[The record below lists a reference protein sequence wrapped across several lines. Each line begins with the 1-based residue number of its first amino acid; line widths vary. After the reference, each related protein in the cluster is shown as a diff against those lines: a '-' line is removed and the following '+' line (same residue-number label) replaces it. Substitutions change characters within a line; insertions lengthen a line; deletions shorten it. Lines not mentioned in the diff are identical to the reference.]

1 MNDSRTEYV
10 FNRPPRIYRT
20 WQTETVGLPEP
31 PLAPPDRGNNLIA
44 LGMPLVS
51 AGVMV
56 GASAAINQ
64 NGSALLFGVPMV
76 AMAGVGIAGT
86 LLTNRSQS
94 QRDAADFARR
104 QAFFEAQLRDRQARL
119 QELHEQES
127 RIRREIHPSLEEA
140 LRIASAL
147 GRDMLPTE
155 RLWERRPGDPDFLE
169 FSVGRGRVPFSSA
182 IQVPQPQRDSAVDQR
197 LFALEQRFQLLNDV
211 PITVPLRELGS
222 LAIAGPRDA
231 ALAMLRALMWQA
243 AIFHAPTELRMA
255 VVYPKDATPDWET
268 NLGPWVP
275 WLPHTIPLNNDTA
288 FSARMHASDDEA
300 VARLMST
307 LLDQLSRRRDLR
319 TQQNVAAPMFTP
331 ILVVVDGVE
340 RVRDQPVLSAI
351 MRDGALY
358 NMLGLFLVKRWED
371 VPSECGAM
379 IDLGSAGPRWA
390 RAGQQWSGEPFAVD
404 TGEATVRNSD
414 KLARKLASIKLAE
427 SGSNQDVPRS
437 VRLFDLLGI
446 EDEADLRPPAFWSR
460 PPSGAWHP
468 DVPIGQKAG
477 KQPLYIDLFEQMHGP
492 HGIIAGATGAGK
504 SVLLQSLIAALA
516 IKHSPM
522 QMQLLLIDFKGGAAL
537 AQLSKLPHTV
547 GFVTDLE
554 GRLAERAMTAIKS
567 ELRFRKT
574 LFRTAEAQV
583 GSKVENIS
591 EYREKAP
598 ERGLP
603 PLPNLLIVIDEFDEM
618 VQSYKDFVSEL
629 VRVVK
634 QGRSLGVHL
643 LLASQQPAKAVTD
656 DIRTQLK
663 FFIALRLGSSEDSRE
678 MLKKPDAAFLPTDVP
693 GRAYFRVGA
702 DALLFQVAQ
711 VTGAYQP
718 KGSSVA
724 DEDDIEI
731 FDEAVQR
738 RPVAKPSPSASR
750 PKHQAT
756 DLDVLVPALHD
767 AGVAFLQQQFKRS
780 GCQPRPI
787 WQPPLAARL
796 ALSQVTQVTTQTLRQ
811 EIERAWQKPAGGG
824 DWLRVALGRLDIPQ
838 ESRQELFSFS
848 LSDGHLAVIGAS
860 GSGKTMLLRTL
871 LLSLGLSHSPQD
883 VWCYVIDAGGQG
895 LNLLADL
902 PHVGGLLQARD
913 RDRVRRLIS
922 LIDREIQRRQE
933 LFRETGA
940 SDLPGYRRAAGAATL
955 PAWVLVID
963 KIALLREEFKDKS
976 GFETITEDLVRLA
989 RVGRP
994 YGIHFVITADS
1005 AKDMTHPLLA
1015 LFDLRIALRLPD
1027 LFDYNEVLGGRVA
1040 SQIPATLPGRGLVM
1054 RAEQGILEL
1063 QLALPLLEQSL
1074 GSAEADQDT
1083 KDDDQAAVLDSELSA
1098 ELKETIAV
1106 TRSIWERSHTAAARP
1121 TPIELLPEQLILAQ
1135 LEASRPAPGER
1146 NSTLCVPLGKN
1157 IDLGAAHLRLSDETP
1172 HALVYGGPRSG
1183 KTTLLQSVLV
1193 GLAQSCSPRELRFAI
1208 VDLRRGLRTLKG
1220 LPHTEIYAASE
1231 ADLAEVVKL
1240 FAHLP
1245 PTPTQRWVIAVDDYD
1260 MGYKNMESQFRAAW
1274 DQANLFSVLKQVM
1287 NEGAEIGMH
1296 LLIAANAK
1304 YAEEAGDIVRGLD
1317 AARNGVVLWPHKYDG
1332 GTRLLDMALPLGE
1345 RDAHL
1350 PPGRAVLIHE
1360 DDQALIQTAM
1370 IPKVELESAV
1380 ASIRGRQQAGEP

>member
-1 MNDSRTEYV
+1 MNDPRTEYV

-20 WQTETVGLPEP
+20 WQTRTIDLPEP
-31 PLAPPDRGNNLIA
+31 PLPPPEQGNNLIA

-56 GASAAINQ
+56 GASAAISQSGN
-64 NGSALLFGVPMV
+64 AVLFGVPMV
-76 AMAGVGIAGT
+76 AMAGIGIAGT
-86 LLTNRSQS
+86 LLTNRSQKE
-94 QRDAADFARR
+94 RDAADFARR
-104 QAFFEAQLRDRQARL
+104 RAFFEAQLRERQGCL

-169 FSVGRGRVPFSSA
+169 FSIGRGRVPFSTT
-182 IQVPQPQRDSAVDQR
+182 IQVPAPQRDSAVDER
-197 LFALEQRFQLLNDV
+197 LFALEQHFQLLGDV

-222 LAIAGPRDA
+222 LGIAGPRDA

-268 NLGPWVP
+268 NLGPWAP

-300 VARLMST
+300 VARLMSA

-319 TQQNVAAPMFTP
+319 AQQNAAAAMFTP

-379 IDLGSAGPRWA
+379 IDLGPSGPRWA
-390 RAGQQWSGEPFAVD
+390 RAGHQWTNEPFAVD

-437 VRLFDLLGI
+437 VRLFELLNI
-446 EDEADLRPPAFWSR
+446 EDEADLKPPVYWSK

-537 AQLSKLPHTV
+537 AQLSRLPHTV

-591 EYREKAP
+591 EYREKAL

-618 VQSYKDFVSEL
+618 VQSYKEFVSEL

-718 KGSSVA
+718 KGSSIA
-724 DEDDIEI
+724 AEDDVEI
-731 FDEAVQR
+731 FDEAAQR
-738 RPVAKPSPSASR
+738 RPVAKPNASASR
-750 PKHQAT
+750 PRQQAT

-767 AGVAFLQQQFKRS
+767 AGIAFLQQQFKRS
-780 GCQPRPI
+780 GWQPRPI

-796 ALSQVTQVTTQTLRQ
+796 ALSQVNQVTTQTVRQ
-811 EIERAWQKPAGGG
+811 EIDRAWQPNPGRNA
-824 DWLRVALGRLDIPQ
+824 WLQVALGWLDIPQ
-838 ESRQELFSFS
+838 ESRQERFCVS

-902 PHVGGLLQARD
+902 PHVGSLLQARD
-913 RDRVRRLIS
+913 RERVRRLIS
-922 LIDREIQRRQE
+922 LVDREILRRQE

-940 SDLPGYRRAAGAATL
+940 SDLPSYRRACGATL

-989 RVGRP
+989 RVGRT
-994 YGIHFVITADS
+994 YGIHFVITADN
-1005 AKDMTHPLLA
+1005 AKDMTHQLLA

-1063 QLALPLLEQSL
+1063 QVALPLLEQSL
-1074 GSAEADQDT
+1074 ASADDDQAA

-1098 ELKETIAV
+1098 ELKETV
-1106 TRSIWERSHTAAARP
+1106 TVMRGVWEHSNAMGQP
-1121 TPIELLPEQLILAQ
+1121 TSIELLPEQLLLAQ
-1135 LEASRPAPGER
+1135 LACPVQGER
-1146 NSTLCVPLGKN
+1146 NGALCVPLGKN
-1157 IDLGAAHLRLSDETP
+1157 IDLGAAHLRLNDETP

-1183 KTTLLQSVLV
+1183 KTTLLQSVLI
-1193 GLAQSCSPRELRFAI
+1193 GLAQSIGPDELRFAI
-1208 VDLRRGLRTLKG
+1208 VDLRRGLRALKA

-1231 ADLAEVVKL
+1231 AELPELVKR
-1240 FAHLP
+1240 FERLP
-1245 PTPTQRWVIAVDDYD
+1245 AAAPAQRWVVVVDDYD
-1260 MGYKNMESQFRAAW
+1260 MGYKNMESQFRNAW
-1274 DQANLFSVLKQVM
+1274 EQANLFSVLKQVM
-1287 NEGAEIGMH
+1287 NEGAELGMH

-1304 YAEEAGDIVRGLD
+1304 YAEEAGDIVRTLD

-1332 GTRLLDMALPLGE
+1332 GTRLLDIALPLGE

-1350 PPGRAVLIHE
+1350 PPGRALLVHE
-1360 DDQALIQTAM
+1360 DEQTVIQTAM
-1370 IPKVELESAV
+1370 VPKAELEAV
-1380 ASIRGRQQAGEP
+1380 ATSIRAQQRGGRR